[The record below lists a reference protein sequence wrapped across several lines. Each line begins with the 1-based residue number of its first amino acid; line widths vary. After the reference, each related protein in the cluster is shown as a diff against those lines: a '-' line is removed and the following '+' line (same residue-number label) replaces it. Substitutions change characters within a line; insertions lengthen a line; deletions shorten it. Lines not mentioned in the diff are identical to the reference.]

1 MGPETVNRLKD
12 SEIHGDFVG
21 RDKIT
26 NIIMFQESERE
37 FVVTRNANIKSVA
50 YFTGR
55 ETELQDLRQRIEE
68 GRKSVL
74 VSGMGGI
81 GKTHI
86 CRKLFDEYLE
96 KHSKNENVPFQH
108 IGFIEYNGNMGSSL
122 QSGLKF
128 KEQESPEQNQKAA
141 WKELEYLASGGKLLL
156 FVDNVD
162 KSINADPGLQKLKG
176 IPGAVILTSRQAS
189 ICDEFEPYPI
199 GFLDMEQCKEIYEK
213 IRFKGSGRKVR
224 PEEEQDLKYVIK
236 DLAGRHTIT
245 VEHLAHLARIKTW
258 SVRKLR
264 EKLEENGFC
273 LEFHKDGKLINI
285 QESYEILYDLSEL
298 TEAEQNIL
306 EAFSVFPYIP
316 LEAGICNEWLLVD
329 AGVDEDDDILMGL
342 YERGWLQFDIEQE
355 SYALHPVFAQFI
367 YERNRPEFEK
377 HVGLIKACKKYLKL
391 PENGSPLECQQYMSF
406 AESIIKK
413 VNMGDGL
420 EQVKIINAFAYLLQY
435 MAEYEKAQGLYRKAL
450 AISERVLGEE
460 HPDTA
465 TGYNNL
471 AYVYASQGE
480 YGKAEVL
487 YKKAL
492 AISERVLG
500 EEHPSTAASYNN
512 LAYVYDSQ
520 GEYGKAE
527 VLYKKALAIRERVL
541 GEEHPDTAASYNNL
555 AGVYEKQGEY
565 GKAKGLYEKAL
576 AISERVQGKDHPST
590 AIIYSNLGYLYKS
603 QGRYEIAIN
612 YCCKAYN
619 VFVCRLGIDHP
630 HTKVAL
636 RNMRCVYFE
645 WNPDGDFE
653 QWLEAEMK

>member
-1 MGPETVNRLKD
+1 MDQKIDNRLKGSKVGGDYVGGNQTNNYYKMFQD
-12 SEIHGDFVG
+12 SE
-21 RDKIT
+21 RK
-26 NIIMFQESERE
+26 
-37 FVVTRNANIKSVA
+37 FVVTHNANIKPVS

-55 ETELQDLRQRIEE
+55 ETELQELRQRIEA

-86 CRKLFDEYLE
+86 CRKLFGEYFE
-96 KHSKNENVPFQH
+96 KHSKDENVPFQH
-108 IGFIEYNGNMGSSL
+108 IGFIEYDENMDSSL
-122 QSGLKF
+122 KNGLKF

-162 KSINADPGLQKLKG
+162 KSINADPGLQKLKS

-224 PEEEQDLKYVIK
+224 PEEDQDLNYVIK
-236 DLAGRHTIT
+236 DLVGRHTIT

-316 LEAGICNEWLLVD
+316 LEAEICNGWLLAD

-342 YERGWLQFDIEQE
+342 YEKGWLQFDIEQE

-367 YERNRPEFEK
+367 YKKNRPEFEK
-377 HVGLIKACKKYLKL
+377 HARLIKACKRYLEL
-391 PENGSPLECQQYMSF
+391 PENGSPLECQHYMSF
-406 AESIIKK
+406 AENIIKK

-420 EQVKIINAFAYLLQY
+420 EQVEIINALAYLLQY
-435 MAEYEKAQGLYRKAL
+435 MAEYEKARGLCRKAL
-450 AISERVLGEE
+450 AIRERVLGEE

-465 TGYNNL
+465 
-471 AYVYASQGE
+471 
-480 YGKAEVL
+480 
-487 YKKAL
+487 
-492 AISERVLG
+492 
-500 EEHPSTAASYNN
+500 ASYNN
-512 LAYVYDSQ
+512 LAGVYASQ

-541 GEEHPDTAASYNNL
+541 GEEHPDTATSYNNL
-555 AGVYEKQGEY
+555 AYVYE
-565 GKAKGLYEKAL
+565 
-576 AISERVQGKDHPST
+576 R
-590 AIIYSNLGYLYKS
+590 

-612 YCCKAYN
+612 YYCKAYS

-630 HTKVAL
+630 HTKVTL
-636 RNMRCVYFE
+636 KNMRCVYSE

-653 QWLEAEMK
+653 QWLEDEMK